1 MKNMTVFSIVCIL
14 IACCI
19 AVGLRSAPG
28 AAEPAKVTTDE
39 KKENVP
45 SVGRIQILN
54 GCGVDGA
61 ANSVADF
68 LRSKK
73 FDVKNI
79 GNAPS
84 ENYQNTLVV
93 SRKKDMVIARQVGQ
107 ALSTD
112 AVILMR
118 TQEDLYD
125 VTVYVGKDYQELA
138 R

>member
-1 MKNMTVFSIVCIL
+1 MKNITVFSIVCVL

-28 AAEPAKVTTDE
+28 TAGPAPVKTDE

-54 GCGVDGA
+54 GCGIEGA
-61 ANSVADF
+61 ANAVRDY
-68 LRSKK
+68 LRARK
-73 FDVKNI
+73 FDVKDV

-84 ENYQNTLVV
+84 ENYQTTLVV
-93 SRKKDMVIARQVGQ
+93 SRIKDMVIARQVGQ

-112 AVILMR
+112 AIILMR
-118 TQEDLYD
+118 TQGDLYD
-125 VTVYVGKDYQELA
+125 VTVFVGKDYQE
-138 R
+138 RMR